1 MRSIGQ
7 LESEANAR
15 TFSDY
20 LYVQGIENDL
30 EAEKD
35 GSWTVWIRAEDEL
48 EHAKTELAAFRA
60 NPADPKFKSTARA
73 ADDLKEKKRREQ
85 AEYEMRLKQ
94 RRHLFRPLTGYGF
107 GPVTFALIFISV
119 AVYLLHHLVYQGD
132 NQAVM
137 KLFITDF
144 TFDGQYIKCR
154 PGLFEIRHGEIWR
167 LITPIFLH
175 FSILHI
181 LFNMIWLRDLGS
193 MIEGRQSSWLLVIM
207 VLVIAALSNTAQFF
221 VAGPEFGGMSGVV
234 YGLFGYVWIRGKLDP
249 GSGLILHSTTVTM
262 MIVWFFLCLT
272 GYVGNIANTVH
283 AVGLVVGMAWGWLSS
298 LKYR

>member
-1 MRSIGQ
+1 MRSIGN
-7 LESEANAR
+7 LEGEANAR

-20 LYVQGIENDL
+20 LYVQGIENDI

-35 GSWTVWIRAEDEL
+35 GTWAVWIRGEDEL
-48 EHAKTELAAFRA
+48 ERAKLELAAFRA

-73 ADDLKEKKRREQ
+73 AGDLKEKKRQEQ
-85 AEYEMRLKQ
+85 AAYEKRLKE
-94 RRHLFRPLTGYGF
+94 RRHLFSPLNSYGF

-119 AVYLLHHLVYQGD
+119 AVYLYHHLLYHGD
-132 NQAVM
+132 DQAVM
-137 KLFITDF
+137 KLFIADF
-144 TFDGQYIKCR
+144 KFDGEYIRCR
-154 PGLFEIRHGEIWR
+154 PGLFEVRHGETWR

-181 LFNMIWLRDLGS
+181 FFNMLWMRDLGS
-193 MIEGRQSSWLLVIM
+193 MIEGRQSSWLLIVM
-207 VLVIAALSNTAQFF
+207 VLVIAACSNAAQFF

-249 GSGLILHSTTVTM
+249 GSGLLLHSTTVTM
-262 MIVWFFLCLT
+262 MIIWFFLCLI
-272 GYVGNIANTVH
+272 GIIPGVANTVH
-283 AVGLVVGMAWGWLSS
+283 AIGLVMGMAWGWLSS